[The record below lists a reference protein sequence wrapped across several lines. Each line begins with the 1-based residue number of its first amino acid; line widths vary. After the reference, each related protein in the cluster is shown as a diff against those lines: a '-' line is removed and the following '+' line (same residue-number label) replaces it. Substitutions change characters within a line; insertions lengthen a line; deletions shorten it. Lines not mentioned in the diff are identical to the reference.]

1 MAHAGEGGAYGVSVS
16 FVGVVL
22 SSHIWSWPHGDLL
35 KVHVCVPEL
44 LCCTDLPGLAGILP
58 SVAFLLR
65 CVTCQILKPPTSG
78 RRRGKASCSVP
89 IPGCTSGLQKHKP
102 SKYGPGQGPST
113 QVLSFFGKHM
123 PSTPQL
129 RLLNLSSPTPL
140 PLFHGQ
146 QVC

>member
-16 FVGVVL
+16 FVGVVM

-44 LCCTDLPGLAGILP
+44 LCCTDLPGLAGIVP
-58 SVAFLLR
+58 SMAFLLR

-102 SKYGPGQGPST
+102 SNMALAKGLLLRSSASLGNTCLPPPT
-113 QVLSFFGKHM
+113 QAAEPLLSY
-123 PSTPQL
+123 
-129 RLLNLSSPTPL
+129 PL